1 MAYVWFQELHLV
13 FDGSGMNKHPQIFST
28 FVIHIVYT
36 TFDVEFFVV
45 RITLTRYIGNGA
57 G

>member
-28 FVIHIVYT
+28 FVVHIVYT
-36 TFDVEFFVV
+36 KFDVEFF
-45 RITLTRYIGNGA
+45 RGENDTFLLGNGA

>member
-13 FDGSGMNKHPQIFST
+13 LDGSGMNKHPQIFS
-28 FVIHIVYT
+28 VCIVYIVYT
-36 TFDVEFFVV
+36 TFNVGFF
-45 RITLTRYIGNGA
+45 RGENDAYLLGNGA